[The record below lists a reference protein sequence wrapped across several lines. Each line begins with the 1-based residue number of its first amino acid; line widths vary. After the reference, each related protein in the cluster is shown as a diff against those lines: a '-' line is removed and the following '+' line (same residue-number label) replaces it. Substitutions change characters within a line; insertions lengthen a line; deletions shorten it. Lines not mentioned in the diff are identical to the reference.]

1 MELHVFRVIRL
12 LHCFFEQYQF
22 NQHNMKGGTG
32 KLEVIVLL
40 KQVPSTESFVGI
52 SENGLSVKTGDVKWV
67 MNPYDEFA
75 VEEALRVKE
84 AHGGSGSVT
93 ILSVGTEKA
102 VEAIR
107 TALAMGADKGI
118 LINDP
123 AAHNCDGLQTA
134 KILAAV
140 LKNMPFDLIVAG
152 QRAVDGDN
160 YAVGSAVAEFLNI
173 PAVTMVMK
181 EVIADGRIT
190 CNRTVEGGIVVV
202 EAPLPALI
210 TTQRGLNE
218 PRYASLPGIMKAKKK
233 PLEIKSLKDIGL
245 DTAGIGAP
253 KTKIISLKYP
263 PERKGGKM
271 IAGEAAADKAIAL
284 VKALHEEA
292 KVV

>member
-1 MELHVFRVIRL
+1 
-12 LHCFFEQYQF
+12 
-22 NQHNMKGGTG
+22 MKGGTG

-40 KQVPSTESFVGI
+40 KQVPSTESFVSI

-67 MNPYDEFA
+67 INPYDEFA

-84 AHGGSGSVT
+84 AYGGSVT
-93 ILSVGTEKA
+93 ILSIGPEKA

-123 AAHNCDGLQTA
+123 AAYNCDGLQTA

-140 LKNMPFDLIVAG
+140 IKNMPFDLIIAG

-160 YAVGSAVAEFLNI
+160 YMVGSAVAEFLNI

-181 EVIADGRIT
+181 EAIADRRIT
-190 CNRTVEGGIVVV
+190 CSRTVEGGMVVV
-202 EAPLPALI
+202 EASLPALI

-233 PLEIKSLKDIGL
+233 PLEIKSLKEIGL
-245 DTAGIGAP
+245 DAAGIGAP

-271 IAGEAAADKAIAL
+271 IAGETAADKAKAL